1 MIRLVSQFDEPRR
14 RSAVA
19 TPSCCCCCCLVTTLT
34 SASLTAVHVDGTA
47 VRNFVHGPRRKA
59 ITAAAAISVA
69 VAGIASVLLAVP
81 IFFWGGE
88 GVTWHTMAIA
98 AGAGVIVL
106 VCYRLAGVDLLG
118 ATRNAS
124 LVILATM
131 AFFGIELLTIGWLFY
146 GQFLALPVAIVAG
159 ICLYHRMQRAT

>member
-1 MIRLVSQFDEPRR
+1 MIRLGSQFDEPRR

-34 SASLTAVHVDGTA
+34 SATLTAVHVDGTA

-59 ITAAAAISVA
+59 ITVAAAISVP

-81 IFFWGGE
+81 LFSWGGE
-88 GVTWHTMAIA
+88 GVTWPMLAIA
-98 AGAGVIVL
+98 AGAGVILL
-106 VCYRLAGVDLLG
+106 VCYCMAGDLLG

-124 LVILATM
+124 LVVLVTM
-131 AFFGIELLTIGWLFY
+131 AFFGIELLTIGWLLY
-146 GQFLALPVAIVAG
+146 GQFLAVPVAIVAG